1 MPLVQSL
8 LTSGLKAAFEKLAK
22 SKDAESNGQGVN
34 TSPNAAKEI
43 ANAYHAYASVGLAGV
58 NTVGAQA
65 ANFESGLLSAPLP
78 AGLDAALVAYW
89 VTDVNSMTAVAP
101 FIKCVT
107 TVTGPLSFSF
117 SNVPTSQAAADALA
131 AALHT
136 YTTSKVQVV
145 ATAPAGPSTLNLS

>member
-1 MPLVQSL
+1 MPLVKAL
-8 LTSGLKAAFEKLAK
+8 LSSGLKAAFEKLAA

-43 ANAYHAYASVGLAGV
+43 AKAYHNYASVGLAGV

-65 ANFESGLLSAPLP
+65 TNFQSGLLGAPLP

-89 VTDVNSMTAVAP
+89 VSDANSVTPVAP
-101 FIKCVT
+101 FIKCVAA
-107 TVTGPLSFSF
+107 VTGPLSFSF
-117 SNVPTSQAAADALA
+117 SNLKTSQDAADALA
-131 AALHT
+131 DALHT